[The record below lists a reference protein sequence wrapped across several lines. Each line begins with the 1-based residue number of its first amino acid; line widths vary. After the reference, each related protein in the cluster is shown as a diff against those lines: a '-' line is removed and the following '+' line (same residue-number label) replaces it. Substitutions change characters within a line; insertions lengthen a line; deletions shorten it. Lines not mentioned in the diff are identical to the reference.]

1 MKKNMLNTSKI
12 TSYTLILFL
21 FILSS
26 CVRPQVTLQKEI
38 EKEEAALNFDSMP
51 VPDRAKAEQLIALY
65 LKYANEYQDDTL
77 SPSYL
82 FKAGELHVATGKFNE
97 ALDLFGRVQR
107 YPNYNKVAAA
117 LFLQGFVAENHLR
130 DTTKAR
136 NYYEKF
142 IDTYPQHELA
152 GDARTMLQQLSLSPE
167 ALIDLFEKNN
177 AGMDT
182 VSNSIN

>member
-1 MKKNMLNTSKI
+1 MLNTSKNP
-12 TSYTLILFL
+12 SYTVILFL
-21 FILSS
+21 FLLGS
-26 CVRPQVTLQKEI
+26 CVRPQVNLQKEI

-51 VPDRAKAEQLIALY
+51 VPDRAKAEHLIALY
-65 LKYANEYQDDTL
+65 LKYANAYQDDTL

-82 FKAGELHVATGKFNE
+82 FKAGEMNVSVGKFNE

-107 YPNYNKVAAA
+107 YPNYHNVAAA

-142 IDTYPQHELA
+142 LDTYPQHELA
-152 GDARTMLQQLSLSPE
+152 NDARTMLQQLSLSPE
-167 ALIDLFEKNN
+167 ALIELFEKNN
-177 AGMDT
+177 AGMDS
-182 VSNSIN
+182 VSNSVN